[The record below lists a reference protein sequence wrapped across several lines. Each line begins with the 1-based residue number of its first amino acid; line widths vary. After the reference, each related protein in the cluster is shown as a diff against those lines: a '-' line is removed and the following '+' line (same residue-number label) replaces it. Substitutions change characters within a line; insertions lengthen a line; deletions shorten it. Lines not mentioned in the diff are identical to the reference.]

1 MKYIRHY
8 FVGFSLALALTVGL
22 ILPAYA
28 ANADKAAIC
37 MEYYDLLQE
46 KIKNNGICEPSKVKV
61 MGSTMYPDEPGI
73 LFAYVIDMDK
83 DSLPELVVFESRE
96 VATPVEYTNYIHRA
110 HYVFVQIYTSK
121 DGKIVNV
128 HDAELLSAIRYGFC
142 KASDGRVYLRIE
154 KPATLDTEDLFY
166 GVDKGKI
173 VEKKFARHDD
183 VINISGMVNGEYVV
197 VDSGYSKGYSYSIN
211 GKGVSVT
218 EYTKQK
224 KALTKTELVKY
235 GTYHDRPTDDNVTKT
250 IKELADTVPASF
262 LDGYNTPSTWA
273 QESVATA
280 KKIGILPTSLQRK
293 YNQPITRREFCEL
306 AVNYFERAS
315 AAPITALADFVD
327 TDSEAVRKMGGL
339 GIVGGIGD
347 GKFAPDDYITRE
359 QAAVILVKL
368 AEKLGGT
375 IAECDPTFSDN
386 ASTSS
391 WAFKQV
397 GKIQAAGIMGGTG
410 NNNFSPKAHY
420 TREQSVLTIL
430 KLQQVQSAVTDVTL
444 SHNKLTLF
452 PGAHRTLT
460 AEASCN
466 GVRVPQTFIWSS
478 SDSAVV
484 SIDPNL
490 GTITCHKPGTVI
502 ITATAKNA
510 TGQCEVK
517 VNELTGNIFIDPS
530 EEILVEG
537 GMSDDISFRYWEYN
551 TRGLGARFRPVSIG
565 SKQLLLGAVEA
576 CVDVDVIEVSDFK
589 YFYVDWELCDLD
601 GNVVEDGSNMIW
613 LGALKR
619 EKPGFN
625 IIFSKVK
632 PETTYQLFIKSYQPV
647 N

>member
-83 DSLPELVVFESRE
+83 DSLPELVVLESKKIDE
-96 VATPVEYTNYIHRA
+96 EADYYA
-110 HYVFVQIYTSK
+110 HDVFLQIYTSK

-128 HDAELLSAIRYGFC
+128 HDAMLLSAIRYGFC
-142 KASDGRVYLRIE
+142 KASDGMVYLRIE
-154 KPATLDTEDLFY
+154 KSPTLDTTDVFY

-173 VEKKFARHDD
+173 VEKQFATHDD

-197 VDSGYSKGYSYSIN
+197 VNTGYSRGYSYSIN
-211 GKGVSVT
+211 GKSVSAT
-218 EYTKQK
+218 EHTKQK
-224 KALTKTELVKY
+224 KALTKTELIKY
-235 GTYHDRPTDDNVTKT
+235 GTYRDKPADDNVTQV
-250 IKELADTVPASF
+250 IKELAGMVPASF
-262 LDGYNTPSTWA
+262 LEGYNTPSTWA
-273 QESVATA
+273 QDSIAMA
-280 KKIGILPTSLQRK
+280 KKLDILPTELQRK

-306 AVNYFERAS
+306 AVNYFEHAS

-347 GKFAPDDYITRE
+347 GKFGPDDYITRE

-510 TGQCEVK
+510 TGQCEVN

-537 GMSDDISFRYWEYN
+537 GMSDDISFRYREYN
-551 TRGLGARFRPVSIG
+551 TRGLGARFRPVSIE
-565 SKQLLLGAVEA
+565 SKQLSLGSVE
-576 CVDVDVIEVSDFK
+576 VRVNVDVIEASDFK
-589 YFYVDWELCDLD
+589 YFYVDWELYDLA
-601 GNVVEDGSNMIW
+601 GNVVEDGSKMIS
-613 LGALKR
+613 LGVLNL
-619 EKPGFN
+619 EKPGFYLV
-625 IIFSKVK
+625 FSEVE
-632 PETTYQLFIKSYQPV
+632 PEKLYQLVIKNYRPV